1 MNGTDKLIKIVEAQ
15 KKDFKEYFIESC
27 LFIKP
32 EFVEK
37 RATEML
43 NIIKNEDKLPVRFSR
58 KLGGVYYSDG
68 KKVGAKNNKD
78 KNNAQELIKNNLIH
92 KETKMSVFFDGT
104 GNQTLVKKIY
114 EYSGHLV
121 SSGSNSHIINYTI
134 SHVWGEVTNPLY
146 FSSLW
151 NIVIIPNYLNYIMDK
166 PELQDK
172 RNSEIKNLIKALCI
186 ELYNPNQFFEKPLNI
201 QNVTQ
206 EYHEIAKKMIREK
219 KISFIEVRKEVL
231 EEKKKEEKLSET
243 AIFKSD
249 ELLSKNKEFIF
260 GKLEEIKEMNL
271 DIMILPLL
279 LDKVICKDF
288 FGLDY
293 PLLKNKSKEKNERYY
308 SKDYFKDSYGIEY
321 QITNH
326 WFFKQRELFSE
337 WHNKLVE
344 KYSDEIIIQ
353 KK

>member
-1 MNGTDKLIKIVEAQ
+1 MNGTDKLINMVETQ
-15 KKDFKEYFIESC
+15 NKDFKEYFVESC

-37 RATEML
+37 RAAEML
-43 NIIKNEDKLPVRFSR
+43 NIIEKKEKLPVRFSR

-68 KKVGAKNNKD
+68 KKVGAKNNKY
-78 KNNAQELIKNNLIH
+78 KNNAQKLIENNLIH
-92 KETKMSVFFDGT
+92 RDTSISVFFDGT
-104 GNQTLVKKIY
+104 GNQTLVKKIH
-114 EYSGHLV
+114 EYTSHLI
-121 SSGSNSHIINYTI
+121 SSGSYSHIINYTI

-151 NIVIIPNYLNYIMDK
+151 NIVIIPDYLNYIMDK
-166 PELQDK
+166 PEHQDK

-186 ELYNPNQFFEKPLNI
+186 ELYNPNHLLPKGLNI

-206 EYHEIAKKMIREK
+206 EYHDIAKKMIDEK
-219 KISFIEVRKEVL
+219 KISFIEVRKEIL
-231 EEKKKEEKLSET
+231 AEEKKEEKLSET
-243 AIFKSD
+243 AIIKSD
-249 ELLSKNKEFIF
+249 EFLSKNKEFIF
-260 GKLEEIKEMNL
+260 GKLAEIKELNL
-271 DIMILPLL
+271 DMVILPIL

-293 PLLKNKSKEKNERYY
+293 AVLQNKSEEKKERYY
-308 SKDYFKDSYGIEY
+308 SKDFFKDSNGTEY

-344 KYSDEIIIQ
+344 KYSNEIIIQ
-353 KK
+353 